1 LNCES
6 IYNLI
11 YLPEK
16 ILVME
21 PRRIEE
27 ACIKCKD
34 RCCARCFDDGE
45 ESIFNCLTTE
55 ELEMLVKEKRHV
67 TFNAGETIL
76 KQNTSASHVVCI
88 KRGLAKIIA
97 EGEGDKKLIL
107 RLVATHSILTG
118 GGIFIDE
125 IRHFTVQAVTQV
137 DCCFIDSEKIYEL
150 VSNNS
155 QFAFELLKL
164 NNKQNIQMLN
174 NLVGIT
180 QKYMPGR
187 VSDLL
192 LYLRNEI
199 FLCNPF
205 DTRLSRQ
212 ELADMT
218 GMTMESFIRI
228 LKEFKSSGIISV
240 DGSNIHILDEDAL
253 QLISRKG

>member
-1 LNCES
+1 MNM
-6 IYNLI
+6 IA
-11 YLPEK
+11 
-16 ILVME
+16 ME

-27 ACIKCKD
+27 ACSKCKD
-34 RCCARCFDDGE
+34 RCCTKCFDEGE
-45 ESIFNCLTTE
+45 DSIFNTLTND
-55 ELEMLVKEKRHV
+55 ELELLVKEKRHV
-67 TFNAGETIL
+67 HFNAGETIL

-107 RLVATHSILTG
+107 RLVATHSIITG
-118 GGIFIDE
+118 GGIFMDE
-125 IRHFTVQAVTQV
+125 IRHFTVQAVTEV
-137 DCCFIDSEKIYEL
+137 ECCFIDSDKIYEL

-155 QFAFELLKL
+155 KFAFELLKM
-164 NNKQNIQMLN
+164 NNRQNIQMLN

-187 VSDLL
+187 VADLL
-192 LYLRNEI
+192 LYLKNEI
-199 FLCNPF
+199 FLSNPF

-228 LKEFKSSGIISV
+228 LKEFKTSGIISV
-240 DGSNIHILDEDAL
+240 DGSQIHILDEDAL
-253 QLISRKG
+253 SLISRKG

>member
-1 LNCES
+1 MMGMRTFVS
-6 IYNLI
+6 
-11 YLPEK
+11 
-16 ILVME
+16 
-21 PRRIEE
+21 
-27 ACIKCKD
+27 
-34 RCCARCFDDGE
+34 
-45 ESIFNCLTTE
+45 CLTTD

-67 TFNAGETIL
+67 VFNAGETIL

-97 EGEGDKKLIL
+97 EGEGDRKLIL
-107 RLVATHSILTG
+107 RLVANHAILTG

-137 DCCFIDSEKIYEL
+137 ECCFIDSEKIYEL

-155 QFAFELLKL
+155 RFAFELLKL
-164 NNKQNIQMLN
+164 NNQQNVQMLN

-192 LYLRNEI
+192 LYLKNEI

-228 LKEFKSSGIISV
+228 LKEFKSSGIIAV
-240 DGSNIHILDEDAL
+240 DGPTIHVLDEDAL
-253 QLISRKG
+253 HLISRKG

>member
-1 LNCES
+1 
-6 IYNLI
+6 
-11 YLPEK
+11 
-16 ILVME
+16 ME
-21 PRRIEE
+21 PRKMDE
-27 ACIKCKD
+27 ACMKCKD

-45 ESIFNCLTTE
+45 DNIFNCLTTD

-67 TFNAGETIL
+67 VFNAGETIL

-107 RLVATHSILTG
+107 RLVANHAILTG

-125 IRHFTVQAVTQV
+125 VRHFTVQAVTQV
-137 DCCFIDSEKIYEL
+137 ECCFIDSEKIYEL

-155 QFAFELLKL
+155 RFAFELLKL
-164 NNKQNIQMLN
+164 NNQQNIQMLN

-192 LYLRNEI
+192 LYLKNEI
-199 FLCNPF
+199 FLSNPF
-205 DTRLSRQ
+205 DTKLSRQ
-212 ELADMT
+212 ELADMS

-240 DGSNIHILDEDAL
+240 DGSSIQVLDEDAL

>member
-1 LNCES
+1 M
-6 IYNLI
+6 I
-11 YLPEK
+11 
-16 ILVME
+16 ME

-27 ACIKCKD
+27 ACVKCKD
-34 RCCARCFDDGE
+34 RCCSRCFDDGE
-45 ESIFNCLTTE
+45 ESIFNCLTKE

-67 TFNAGETIL
+67 HFNAGETIL

-118 GGIFIDE
+118 GGIFIEE
-125 IRHFTVQAVTQV
+125 IRHFTVQAVTEV
-137 DCCFIDSEKIYEL
+137 ECCFIDSEKIYEL
-150 VSNNS
+150 ISSNS

-187 VSDLL
+187 VADLL
-192 LYLRNEI
+192 LYLKNEI

-228 LKEFKSSGIISV
+228 LKELKTSGIISV
-240 DGSNIHILDEDAL
+240 DGSQIHILDEDAL
-253 QLISRKG
+253 SLISRKG

>member
-1 LNCES
+1 
-6 IYNLI
+6 
-11 YLPEK
+11 
-16 ILVME
+16 ME

-27 ACIKCKD
+27 ACSKCKD
-34 RCCARCFDDGE
+34 RCCARCFDEGE
-45 ESIFNCLTTE
+45 DSIFNCLTTE

-67 TFNAGETIL
+67 HFNPGETIL

-118 GGIFIDE
+118 GGIFVEE
-125 IRHFTVQAVTQV
+125 IRHFTVQAVTEV
-137 DCCFIDSEKIYEL
+137 ECCFIDSEKIYEL
-150 VSNNS
+150 VSKNS

-164 NNKQNIQMLN
+164 NNRQNIQILN

-187 VSDLL
+187 VADLL
-192 LYLRNEI
+192 LYLKNEI
-199 FLCNPF
+199 FLSNPF

-228 LKEFKSSGIISV
+228 LKEFKSSGIMTV
-240 DGSNIHILDEDAL
+240 DGTNIQILNEEAL
-253 QLISRKG
+253 QIISKKG

>member
-1 LNCES
+1 
-6 IYNLI
+6 
-11 YLPEK
+11 
-16 ILVME
+16 
-21 PRRIEE
+21 
-27 ACIKCKD
+27 
-34 RCCARCFDDGE
+34 
-45 ESIFNCLTTE
+45 
-55 ELEMLVKEKRHV
+55 MLVKEKRHV

-97 EGEGDKKLIL
+97 EGDGDKKLIL

-228 LKEFKSSGIISV
+228 LKEFKTSGIISV
-240 DGSNIHILDEDAL
+240 DGTNIHILDEDAL

>member
-1 LNCES
+1 
-6 IYNLI
+6 
-11 YLPEK
+11 
-16 ILVME
+16 ME

-97 EGEGDKKLIL
+97 EGDGDKKLIL

-228 LKEFKSSGIISV
+228 LKEFKTSGIISV
-240 DGSNIHILDEDAL
+240 DGTNIHILDEEAL

>member
-1 LNCES
+1 
-6 IYNLI
+6 
-11 YLPEK
+11 
-16 ILVME
+16 ME

-27 ACIKCKD
+27 ACLKCKD
-34 RCCARCFDDGE
+34 RCCTRCFNEGE
-45 ESIFNCLTTE
+45 DNIFDCLTSD
-55 ELEMLVKEKRHV
+55 ELELLVKEKRHV
-67 TFNAGETIL
+67 TFKAGETIL

-97 EGEGDKKLIL
+97 EGAGDKKLIL

-150 VSNNS
+150 ISKNS
-155 QFAFELLKL
+155 RFAFELLKL
-164 NNKQNIQMLN
+164 NNQQNIQMLN

-192 LYLRNEI
+192 LYLKNEI

-228 LKEFKSSGIISV
+228 LKEFKSSEIIAV
-240 DGSNIHILDEDAL
+240 DGTNIHILDEESL

>member
-1 LNCES
+1 
-6 IYNLI
+6 
-11 YLPEK
+11 
-16 ILVME
+16 ME

-27 ACIKCKD
+27 ICIKCKD

-45 ESIFNCLTTE
+45 EDNIFSSLTTD

-67 TFNAGETIL
+67 VFNAGETIL
-76 KQNTSASHVVCI
+76 KQNTSASHVVCV

-137 DCCFIDSEKIYEL
+137 ECCFIDSDVIYDL

-155 QFAFELLKL
+155 RFAFELLKL
-164 NNKQNIQMLN
+164 NNQQNVQMLN

-192 LYLRNEI
+192 LYLKNEI

-228 LKEFKSSGIISV
+228 LKEFKSSGIIAV
-240 DGSNIHILDEDAL
+240 DGPNIHVLDEDAL
-253 QLISRKG
+253 RLISRKG

>member
-1 LNCES
+1 M
-6 IYNLI
+6 IA
-11 YLPEK
+11 
-16 ILVME
+16 ME

-27 ACIKCKD
+27 ACSKCKD
-34 RCCARCFDDGE
+34 RCCTRCFDEGE
-45 ESIFNCLTTE
+45 DSIFNSLTNE
-55 ELEMLVKEKRHV
+55 ELELLVKEKRHV
-67 TFNAGETIL
+67 HFNAGETIL

-97 EGEGDKKLIL
+97 EGEGEKKLIL

-118 GGIFIDE
+118 GGIFMDE
-125 IRHFTVQAVTQV
+125 VRHFTVQAVTEV
-137 DCCFIDSEKIYEL
+137 ECCFIDSDKIYEL

-155 QFAFELLKL
+155 RFAFELLKL
-164 NNKQNIQMLN
+164 NNRQNIQMLN

-187 VSDLL
+187 VADLL
-192 LYLRNEI
+192 LYLKNEI

-205 DTRLSRQ
+205 NTRLSRQ

-228 LKEFKSSGIISV
+228 LKEFKSSGIITV
-240 DGSNIHILDEDAL
+240 DGSNIHIIDEEAL
-253 QLISRKG
+253 SVISRKG

>member
-1 LNCES
+1 M
-6 IYNLI
+6 
-11 YLPEK
+11 LPDK
-16 ILVME
+16 IQVME

-27 ACIKCKD
+27 SCSRCKD

-45 ESIFNCLTTE
+45 ESIFDCLTPD
-55 ELEMLVKEKRHV
+55 ELELLVKEKRHV
-67 TFNAGETIL
+67 HFKAGETIL
-76 KQNTSASHVVCI
+76 KQNTSASHVVCV
-88 KRGLAKIIA
+88 KRGLAKIIS
-97 EGEGDKKLIL
+97 EGDGDKRLIL

-125 IRHFTVQAVTQV
+125 IRHFTVQAVTEV
-137 DCCFIDSEKIYEL
+137 DCCFIDSDKIFEL
-150 VSNNS
+150 VSRNN

-164 NNKQNIQMLN
+164 NNRQNIQMLN

-187 VSDLL
+187 VADLL
-192 LYLRNEI
+192 LYLKNEI

-228 LKEFKSSGIISV
+228 LKEFKSSGIIVV
-240 DGSNIHILDEDAL
+240 DGPNIHVIDEDAL

>member
-1 LNCES
+1 M
-6 IYNLI
+6 IA
-11 YLPEK
+11 
-16 ILVME
+16 ME

-27 ACIKCKD
+27 ACSKCKD
-34 RCCARCFDDGE
+34 RCCTRCFDEGE
-45 ESIFNCLTTE
+45 DSIFNTLTNE
-55 ELEMLVKEKRHV
+55 ELELLVKEKRHV
-67 TFNAGETIL
+67 HFNAGETIL

-107 RLVATHSILTG
+107 RLVATHSIITG
-118 GGIFIDE
+118 GGIFMDE
-125 IRHFTVQAVTQV
+125 IRHFTVQAVTEV
-137 DCCFIDSEKIYEL
+137 ECCFIDSDKIYEL

-155 QFAFELLKL
+155 RFAFELLKM
-164 NNKQNIQMLN
+164 NNRQNIQMLN

-187 VSDLL
+187 VADLL
-192 LYLRNEI
+192 LYLKNEI

-228 LKEFKSSGIISV
+228 LKEFKTSGIIAV
-240 DGSNIHILDEDAL
+240 DGSQIHILDEDSL
-253 QLISRKG
+253 ILISRKG

>member
-1 LNCES
+1 
-6 IYNLI
+6 
-11 YLPEK
+11 
-16 ILVME
+16 V
-21 PRRIEE
+21 
-27 ACIKCKD
+27 KCKEQ
-34 RCCARCFDDGE
+34 CCALCFNEGE
-45 ESIFNCLTTE
+45 ENIFNCLTNE
-55 ELEMLVKEKRHV
+55 ENELLVKEKRHV
-67 TFNAGETIL
+67 RFKAGETIL

-97 EGEGDKKLIL
+97 EGSGDKKLIL

-118 GGIFIDE
+118 GGLFIDE
-125 IRHFTVQAVTQV
+125 VRHFTVQAVTEV
-137 DCCFIDSEKIYEL
+137 ECCFIDTDKIFEL
-150 VSNNS
+150 VSQNS

-164 NNKQNIQMLN
+164 NNRQNMQMLD

-187 VSDLL
+187 VADLL
-192 LYLRNEI
+192 LYLKNEI

-228 LKEFKSSGIISV
+228 LKEFKSSRIIEV
-240 DGSNIHILDEDAL
+240 EGSNIHILDEEAL
-253 QLISRKG
+253 VVLGRKG

>member
-1 LNCES
+1 
-6 IYNLI
+6 
-11 YLPEK
+11 
-16 ILVME
+16 ME

-27 ACIKCKD
+27 ACSKCKD
-34 RCCARCFDDGE
+34 RCCARCFDEGE
-45 ESIFNCLTTE
+45 DSIFNCLTKD

-67 TFNAGETIL
+67 HFNAGETIL

-97 EGEGDKKLIL
+97 EGDGDKKLIL

-118 GGIFIDE
+118 GGIFIEE
-125 IRHFTVQAVTQV
+125 IRHFTVQAVTEV
-137 DCCFIDSEKIYEL
+137 ECCFIDSDKIYEL

-155 QFAFELLKL
+155 KFAFELLKL
-164 NNKQNIQMLN
+164 NNRQNIQMLN

-187 VSDLL
+187 VADLL
-192 LYLRNEI
+192 LYLKNEI

-228 LKEFKSSGIISV
+228 LKEFKTSEIISV
-240 DGSNIHILDEDAL
+240 DGSQIHILDEDSL
-253 QLISRKG
+253 SLISRKG

>member
-1 LNCES
+1 
-6 IYNLI
+6 
-11 YLPEK
+11 
-16 ILVME
+16 M
-21 PRRIEE
+21 EE

-45 ESIFNCLTTE
+45 SNIFSGLNTQ

-67 TFNAGETIL
+67 VFNAGETII

-97 EGEGDKKLIL
+97 EGEGDRKLIL
-107 RLVATHSILTG
+107 RLVANHAILTG

-137 DCCFIDSEKIYEL
+137 ECCFIDSEKIYEL
-150 VSNNS
+150 VSTNS
-155 QFAFELLKL
+155 RFAFELLKL
-164 NNKQNIQMLN
+164 NNQQNVQMLN

-192 LYLRNEI
+192 LYLMNEI
-199 FLCNPF
+199 FQTNPF

-228 LKEFKSSGIISV
+228 LKEFKSSGIIAV
-240 DGSNIHILDEDAL
+240 DGSSIHVLDEDAL
-253 QLISRKG
+253 HLISRKG

>member
-1 LNCES
+1 
-6 IYNLI
+6 
-11 YLPEK
+11 
-16 ILVME
+16 ME

-27 ACIKCKD
+27 ACLKCKD
-34 RCCARCFDDGE
+34 RCCARCFDDGDE
-45 ESIFNCLTTE
+45 NIFSSLSTD

-67 TFNAGETIL
+67 VFNAGETIL

-97 EGEGDKKLIL
+97 EGEGDRKLIL
-107 RLVATHSILTG
+107 RLVANHAILTG

-137 DCCFIDSEKIYEL
+137 ECCFIDSEKIYEL

-155 QFAFELLKL
+155 RFAFELLKL
-164 NNKQNIQMLN
+164 NNQQNVQMLN

-192 LYLRNEI
+192 LYLKNEI
-199 FLCNPF
+199 FLSNPF

-240 DGSNIHILDEDAL
+240 DGSAIHVLDEDAL
-253 QLISRKG
+253 HLISRKG

>member
-1 LNCES
+1 
-6 IYNLI
+6 
-11 YLPEK
+11 
-16 ILVME
+16 ME

-27 ACIKCKD
+27 ACSKCKD
-34 RCCARCFDDGE
+34 RCCARCFE
-45 ESIFNCLTTE
+45 EEEENIFDCLTTE
-55 ELEMLVKEKRHV
+55 ELELLVKEKRHV
-67 TFNAGETIL
+67 HFNAGETIL

-125 IRHFTVQAVTQV
+125 IRHFTVKAVTEV
-137 DCCFIDSEKIYEL
+137 ECCFIDSEKIYEL
-150 VSNNS
+150 VSNNNR
-155 QFAFELLKL
+155 FAFELLKL
-164 NNKQNIQMLN
+164 NNQQNIQMLN

-192 LYLRNEI
+192 LYLKNEI
-199 FLCNPF
+199 FLSNPF

-228 LKEFKSSGIISV
+228 LKEFKSSGIIAV
-240 DGSNIHILDEDAL
+240 DGTNIHVLDEEAL

>member
-1 LNCES
+1 L
-6 IYNLI
+6 
-11 YLPEK
+11 
-16 ILVME
+16 
-21 PRRIEE
+21 
-27 ACIKCKD
+27 
-34 RCCARCFDDGE
+34 
-45 ESIFNCLTTE
+45 
-55 ELEMLVKEKRHV
+55 ELLVKEKRHV

-97 EGEGDKKLIL
+97 EGDGDKKLIL

-150 VSNNS
+150 VQNNS
-155 QFAFELLKL
+155 RFAFELLKL
-164 NNKQNIQMLN
+164 NNQQNIQMLN

-192 LYLRNEI
+192 LYLKNEI

-240 DGSNIHILDEDAL
+240 DGTNIHILDEEAL

>member
-1 LNCES
+1 M
-6 IYNLI
+6 IA
-11 YLPEK
+11 
-16 ILVME
+16 ME

-27 ACIKCKD
+27 ACSKCKD
-34 RCCARCFDDGE
+34 RCCTRCFDEGE
-45 ESIFNCLTTE
+45 DSIFNSLTNE
-55 ELEMLVKEKRHV
+55 ELELLVKEKRHV
-67 TFNAGETIL
+67 HFNAGETIL

-118 GGIFIDE
+118 GGIFMDE
-125 IRHFTVQAVTQV
+125 VRHFTVQAVTEV
-137 DCCFIDSEKIYEL
+137 DCCFIDSDKIYEL

-155 QFAFELLKL
+155 RFAFELLKL
-164 NNKQNIQMLN
+164 NNRQNIQMLN

-187 VSDLL
+187 VADLL
-192 LYLRNEI
+192 LYLKNEI

-205 DTRLSRQ
+205 NTRLSRQ

-228 LKEFKSSGIISV
+228 LKELKSSGIISV
-240 DGSNIHILDEDAL
+240 DGSQIHILDEDAL
-253 QLISRKG
+253 SVISRKG